1 MWIRSAS
8 SRSGLCDIRLRFS
21 HQLPSKAERGSRM
34 AQAVRKVWVEEPEQQ
49 PVVRRTRRRRP
60 AQAVRSYV
68 DSDLRFKAFVL
79 FVLFAVTATV
89 TLVRSEVSAM
99 RGYELVQLRQEAIQ
113 LEQEN
118 KGLELK
124 IAELKAP
131 QRIKDLAT
139 NELGMVVPKEFYF
152 AEGNR

>member
-1 MWIRSAS
+1 
-8 SRSGLCDIRLRFS
+8 
-21 HQLPSKAERGSRM
+21 M

-99 RGYELVQLRQEAIQ
+99 RGYELVQLRQEAI
-113 LEQEN
+113 
-118 KGLELK
+118 
-124 IAELKAP
+124 
-131 QRIKDLAT
+131 
-139 NELGMVVPKEFYF
+139 
-152 AEGNR
+152 

>member
-1 MWIRSAS
+1 
-8 SRSGLCDIRLRFS
+8 
-21 HQLPSKAERGSRM
+21 M

-49 PVVRRTRRRRP
+49 PVVRRTRRRP
-60 AQAVRSYV
+60 AQAVRAYV
-68 DSDLRFKAFVL
+68 DTDLRYKALVL

-89 TLVRSEVSAM
+89 TLVRSEVSVM
-99 RGYELVQLRQEAIQ
+99 RGYELVQLRQQAIQ

>member
-1 MWIRSAS
+1 ME
-8 SRSGLCDIRLRFS
+8 LCEIFS
-21 HQLPSKAERGSRM
+21 DDYLQQFRSKAERGSRM
-34 AQAVRKVWVEEPEQQ
+34 AQALRKVWVEEPEKQ
-49 PVVRRTRRRRP
+49 PVVRRSRRRRP
-60 AQAVRSYV
+60 VQAVRAYV
-68 DSDLRFKAFVL
+68 DTDLRFKALVL

-99 RGYELVQLRQEAIQ
+99 RGYELVQLRQQAIQ

-118 KGLELK
+118 KNLELV
-124 IAELKAP
+124 IAEMKAP

>member
-49 PVVRRTRRRRP
+49 PVVRRIRRRHQ